1 MDTLEPRQ
9 AETEEK
15 RTCGERKWTALSD
28 GKTSL
33 SHPIPIAR
41 ALCHDRNRL
50 SATCVWVVE
59 YVAARRFPSRRIT
72 NLDRA
77 LVDVL
82 SQHSEATL
90 PTSRT
95 EDVYATKASPSG
107 TGSVRSCVTTWNM
120 ASAFRP
126 LRGRSTAC
134 SSGLGAT
141 PLQRSCAQNTG
152 QRASNI
158 GSEFRNRSICW
169 KQRSSSVLCDV
180 RWTQEC
186 DLEEWVAARWQRDV
200 PAATHSTTTANSCE
214 NCVCLRT
221 PSWANPSDA
230 PSRCRLVESWRAAP
244 LVLPWAPSTTHL
256 RDPESRVPGLGSGVA
271 ALPDSLDTQVSR
283 LSFRVGLGRRLL
295 FPVWAGRMSL
305 ALSGRGCA
313 DWYLWDEIGSRAT
326 ARSEMRSDRQT
337 SRAGTFAL
345 HRSCRIRTCNLQMRT
360 WG

>member
-1 MDTLEPRQ
+1 
-9 AETEEK
+9 
-15 RTCGERKWTALSD
+15 
-28 GKTSL
+28 
-33 SHPIPIAR
+33 
-41 ALCHDRNRL
+41 
-50 SATCVWVVE
+50 
-59 YVAARRFPSRRIT
+59 
-72 NLDRA
+72 
-77 LVDVL
+77 
-82 SQHSEATL
+82 
-90 PTSRT
+90 
-95 EDVYATKASPSG
+95 
-107 TGSVRSCVTTWNM
+107 M

-126 LRGRSTAC
+126 LRGRSRAC

-200 PAATHSTTTANSCE
+200 PAATHSTTSANSCA

-244 LVLPWAPSTTHL
+244 LVLPWAPSTAHL

-271 ALPDSLDTQVSR
+271 ALPDALDTQVSR
-283 LSFRVGLGRRLL
+283 LSFRVGLGA
-295 FPVWAGRMSL
+295 VCSSQ
-305 ALSGRGCA
+305 SGRDGCRLHSLGGA
-313 DWYLWDEIGSRAT
+313 ALTGICGTRLGHAPQRDPRCGRLRPPDLQGRDLRFAPFMSNTHVRSSNEDLGLVAFVSPWALVSRGKA
-326 ARSEMRSDRQT
+326 ANP
-337 SRAGTFAL
+337 
-345 HRSCRIRTCNLQMRT
+345 CV
-360 WG
+360 